1 MKRIPVSLTEK
12 EWLRICALLMVKDAA
27 NGSKECIV
35 LSSKIMAQ
43 LGDVE
48 D

>member
-12 EWLRICALLMVKDAA
+12 EWLRICALLMVRDAA
-27 NGSKECIV
+27 NGSRECIA

-48 D
+48 E